1 MISINMELGRA
12 EMLIISR
19 ARVNTK
25 SSKIGNEELRL

>member
-12 EMLIISR
+12 EMLISR

-25 SSKIGNEELRL
+25 SSKIGNEELCL